1 MIHPSEWKDPSKSD
15 ALFAPVKCTSFAAV
29 LLARLAECVKREITL
44 NILVLLSVRSRRW
57 CCNTSRMRF
66 FFSLFFL
73 IFFPF
78 FVIFFFFFRDT

>member
-73 IFFPF
+73 VFFPSSL
-78 FVIFFFFFRDT
+78 IYISLLRAT